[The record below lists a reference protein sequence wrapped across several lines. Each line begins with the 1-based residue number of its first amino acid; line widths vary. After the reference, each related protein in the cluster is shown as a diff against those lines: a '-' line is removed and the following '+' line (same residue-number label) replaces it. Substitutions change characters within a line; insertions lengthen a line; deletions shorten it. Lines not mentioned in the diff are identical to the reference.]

1 MIQHYLKIAI
11 RNLIRYKAQTLIS
24 IIGLAV
30 GFASFALSGMWL
42 NYEQSYDAFH
52 DGADRIYVASVS
64 SAFYTGGFSIVTSPL
79 LAPHLVKTFPEVEVA
94 TYTNFTTEF
103 NDEQHRH
110 WKMISV
116 DSAFIS
122 ILPITVLEGNLQFL
136 YNTANEVAISDQAA
150 RLLFGNES
158 PIGKEYPFDKKM
170 IITAVVQA
178 WKGHSN
184 FDFDII
190 SKRPAPEYQEWGY
203 AAGTTLFRVVPGTD
217 MDALRKKLED
227 MEVDTDGNMR
237 KYSVQMTPLT
247 EVHYT
252 YPKYNTFVRIEYVRL
267 FCLISLLIVLGALSN
282 YLIIY
287 LIRIR
292 MRQREWA
299 LRKVNG
305 ATEKSLVI
313 LLMSEIILLLFAA
326 ILVGLLLTEIC
337 LPTFKHWSY
346 ISDESNFFFYK
357 EIFIYMSIAM
367 GIVLLFAWGTL
378 LIQRH
383 FTLQSAISSAFTHR
397 FSTFYRRTGLWFQ
410 LVISIGFIFCTAVMM
425 KQLYHLRTSAD
436 MGVTNQDVEYVA
448 YHQGVP
454 DNEKENWIKLMKEIP
469 DIDFR
474 EVSNL
479 PLPGSS
485 NSMFT
490 AIEWDDKQSGDE
502 EIAINNFQISKE
514 TFDLFGLKLLSGVF
528 PDDSSDRNAVLI
540 NETLARKFGWKDPI
554 GKEFSRSYRVAGV
567 LKNIRL
573 SPTVEAMPAVYTISM
588 FPPQQAYV
596 YTYHGKYEDAQRAI
610 NEHIKKVYPDFY
622 MWSRSFG
629 RIIDDATASERVLM
643 KLLTISS
650 LICIIIAVFGVF
662 SLVNLSCEQ
671 RRKEI
676 AVRKVNGATISDIIG
691 IFLREYMTILALAAI
706 VAFAAGHIIIK
717 HWLEG
722 YVIQT
727 AIPWWIYA
735 AILAAVIAII
745 SLSIGWRIWQAARQN
760 PAKVIKTE

>member
-1 MIQHYLKIAI
+1 MIQHYLKIAT
-11 RNLIRYKAQTLIS
+11 RNLVRYKAQTLIS

-30 GFASFALSGMWL
+30 GFASFALSSMWV

-52 DGADRIYVASVS
+52 DGADRVYVASVS
-64 SAFYTGGFSIVTSPL
+64 SVFYTSGNSIITSPL
-79 LAPHLVKTFPEVEVA
+79 LAPHLVKTFPEIEAA
-94 TYTNFTTEF
+94 TYNNFTTEF
-103 NDEQHRH
+103 NDEQSRH

-122 ILPITVLEGNLQFL
+122 IFPITVLEGSLQFL
-136 YNTANEVAISDQAA
+136 YNTADEVAISDKAA
-150 RLLFGNES
+150 RLLFGDES
-158 PIGKEYPFDKKM
+158 PIGKEYPFNKKL
-170 IITAVVQA
+170 IITAVVQE

-184 FDFDII
+184 YDFDVI
-190 SKRPAPEYQEWGY
+190 SRRPTPQYQEWGY
-203 AAGTTLFRVVPGTD
+203 AAGTTLFRVVPGAD
-217 MDALRKKLED
+217 INALRKKLEN
-227 MEVDTDGNMR
+227 MEVDMDGNIK
-237 KYSVQMTPLT
+237 KYPVQITPLT
-247 EVHYT
+247 ELHYT
-252 YPKYNTFVRIEYVRL
+252 YPQYNTFVRIEYVRL

-305 ATEKSLVI
+305 ATEKSLII

-326 ILVGLLLTEIC
+326 ILVGLLLVEIC
-337 LPTFKHWSY
+337 LPTFKQWSY
-346 ISDESNFFFYK
+346 ISEESNFFFYK
-357 EIFIYMSIAM
+357 ETLIYMSIAM

-378 LIQRH
+378 LVQRH
-383 FTLQSAISSAFTHR
+383 FTLQSAISSIFTHR
-397 FSTFYRRTGLWFQ
+397 FSAFYRRTGLWLQ

-425 KQLYHLRTSAD
+425 KQLHHLRTSSD
-436 MGVTNQDVEYVA
+436 MGVAHPDLEYVA
-448 YHQGVP
+448 YLQGIP
-454 DNEKENWIKLMKEIP
+454 DDEKENWIRLMEEIP
-469 DIDFR
+469 GIDFR

-479 PLPGSS
+479 PLPSSS

-490 AIEWDDKQSGDE
+490 TSEWDDKQPGDK
-502 EIAINNFQISKE
+502 EIAINDFQVSKE
-514 TFDLFGLKLLSGVF
+514 TFDLFGLKLVAGSF
-528 PDDSSDRNAVLI
+528 PDESSDRNDVLI
-540 NETLARKFGWKDPI
+540 NEALAKKFGWKDPI
-554 GKEFSRSYRVAGV
+554 GKKFSKSYVVVGV
-567 LKNIRL
+567 LKDIRL

-588 FPPQQAYV
+588 FPPRKEYV
-596 YTYHGKYEDAQRAI
+596 YTYHGKYEDARKAI
-610 NEHIKKVYPDFY
+610 NEYIKKSYPDFY

-629 RIIDDATASERVLM
+629 RIIDDATASERILI

-650 LICIIIAVFGVF
+650 LVCVIIAVFGVF

-706 VAFAAGHIIIK
+706 IAFAAGYVVMK

-722 YVIQT
+722 YVIQA
-727 AIPWWIYA
+727 AITWWIYV
-735 AILAAVIAII
+735 AILAAMIVII
-745 SLSIGWRIWQAARQN
+745 SISIGWRIWQAARQN
-760 PAKVIKTE
+760 PATVIKSE